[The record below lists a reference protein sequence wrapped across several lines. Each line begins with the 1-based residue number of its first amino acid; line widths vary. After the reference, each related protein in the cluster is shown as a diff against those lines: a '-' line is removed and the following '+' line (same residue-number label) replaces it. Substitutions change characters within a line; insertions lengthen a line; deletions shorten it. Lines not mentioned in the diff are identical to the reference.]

1 MYWHTVAGKQP
12 HSGRKTFDHYMEGFF
27 MHNVNGTWGQTQDNT
42 TAQSTRVPVHNFAS
56 MLDPKVT
63 EQLSLTANMP
73 FVAPH
78 VALMPDA
85 HYGLGSSVGTV
96 FGTKGAVIPT
106 AVGVDIGCGMI
117 GVLTDLTR
125 TDIDAAAADPQ
136 RQGNIAEH
144 PVAVRVWVGAYQ
156 LLEPPPPEKP
166 GVE

>member
-63 EQLSLTANMP
+63 EQVSLTANMP

-85 HYGLGSSVGTV
+85 HYGLGSSV
-96 FGTKGAVIPT
+96 
-106 AVGVDIGCGMI
+106 
-117 GVLTDLTR
+117 
-125 TDIDAAAADPQ
+125 
-136 RQGNIAEH
+136 
-144 PVAVRVWVGAYQ
+144 
-156 LLEPPPPEKP
+156 
-166 GVE
+166 

>member
-1 MYWHTVAGKQP
+1 
-12 HSGRKTFDHYMEGFF
+12 

-63 EQLSLTANMP
+63 EQVSLTANMP

-136 RQGNIAEH
+136 RQGNIAQFQ
-144 PVAVRVWVGAYQ
+144 VAVRVRAGAYQ

>member
-1 MYWHTVAGKQP
+1 
-12 HSGRKTFDHYMEGFF
+12 

-136 RQGNIAEH
+136 RQGNIAQFQ
-144 PVAVRVWVGAYQ
+144 VAVRVRAGAYQ

>member
-1 MYWHTVAGKQP
+1 
-12 HSGRKTFDHYMEGFF
+12 

-63 EQLSLTANMP
+63 EQVSLTANMP

-96 FGTKGAVIPT
+96 FGTKGAVIPA

>member
-1 MYWHTVAGKQP
+1 
-12 HSGRKTFDHYMEGFF
+12 MEGLF

-144 PVAVRVWVGAYQ
+144 PVAVRVRAGAYQ

>member
-1 MYWHTVAGKQP
+1 
-12 HSGRKTFDHYMEGFF
+12 
-27 MHNVNGTWGQTQDNT
+27 MHNVNGTWGETQDNT

-144 PVAVRVWVGAYQ
+144 PVAVRVWVGASQ
-156 LLEPPPPEKP
+156 LLAPPPPEKP